1 LFVVLERSQA
11 ALEQAAAQG
20 GYAPLLEGVL
30 ACAPQLQEVPEV
42 FARARADAVA
52 VDCMMVAALSACERA
67 RLPTAVI
74 VHSAPGALFGPDSI
88 HAQAVPGPLNA
99 LRATLGLG
107 PIERLW
113 DNWRGMTVLCT
124 SIRALDPMGE
134 ELPPAFDY
142 VGPVAERVPPSGWY
156 APWPRDDARPLVLVS
171 FSTMPFQDP
180 AGSRIR
186 RTLAGLA
193 GRPWRVLV
201 TTSSAD
207 VSGLAAPE
215 NAVVLRHVPHGE
227 VLPGAAATVTHG
239 GHGTVAASLAHGVPL
254 VCLPGPRGG
263 DRPHVGRMGVLP
275 MRWSG
280 RAPGPRPTGQR
291 APPCA
296 SRTVARFV
304 SVDPLQNHFRGGEL
318 CWQPALG
325 GGVLLVRTWSAWAA
339 GGPSLVAGNHYP
351 DLAGAEPG
359 AARWSAPGGHGAH

>member
-1 LFVVLERSQA
+1 
-11 ALEQAAAQG
+11 
-20 GYAPLLEGVL
+20 
-30 ACAPQLQEVPEV
+30 
-42 FARARADAVA
+42 VA

-254 VCLPGPRGG
+254 VCLPVPYISDQTPLAAQLGLLGTAARKDPLSLPPTRTGRQARHPLSGPAAR
-263 DRPHVGRMGVLP
+263 DRSG
-275 MRWSG
+275 SG
-280 RAPGPRPTGQR
+280 RT
-291 APPCA
+291 
-296 SRTVARFV
+296 
-304 SVDPLQNHFRGGEL
+304 D
-318 CWQPALG
+318 
-325 GGVLLVRTWSAWAA
+325 
-339 GGPSLVAGNHYP
+339 
-351 DLAGAEPG
+351 
-359 AARWSAPGGHGAH
+359 